1 MPEPTQ
7 DWPKLLSLVA
17 HELRTPAGVVAGYLR
32 MLMQGRSGGLT
43 DAQRKLVDAADRSS
57 ARLTELLDELSD
69 LAKLETDSAPLA
81 GQTSVA
87 LAELLS
93 PLRESAAA
101 PEAPAI
107 AIHGEIPDVAVDA
120 DVPRLRR
127 ALSTLAAA
135 ERRDEDGT
143 APVALRSWTEGRSDR
158 LDVLIALGSPDI
170 IREVGP
176 HARATRL
183 PFDCW
188 RGGRGLALVLAARV
202 IALHDGAVW
211 TLATRP
217 GSSVTLV
224 RLPEASSQAA

>member
-1 MPEPTQ
+1 MPEPSP
-7 DWPKLLSLVA
+7 DWPKLLSLLA

-32 MLMQGRSGGLT
+32 MLLQGRSGDLT
-43 DAQRKLVDAADRSS
+43 DAQRSLVEAADRSS

-69 LAKLETDSAPLA
+69 LAKLEADSAPRA
-81 GQTSVA
+81 GQTPVA

-93 PLRESAAA
+93 PLRGSGAAREASA
-101 PEAPAI
+101 I
-107 AIHGEIPDVAVDA
+107 TIHGDIPDVAVDA
-120 DVPRLRR
+120 DVTRLRR
-127 ALSTLAAA
+127 ALSALAAA
-135 ERRDEDGT
+135 ERRDEAGT
-143 APVALRSWTEGRSDR
+143 IPVVLRSWTEGRSDQ

-188 RGGRGLALVLAARV
+188 RGGHGLALALAARV

-224 RLPEASSQAA
+224 RLPETSSQAA